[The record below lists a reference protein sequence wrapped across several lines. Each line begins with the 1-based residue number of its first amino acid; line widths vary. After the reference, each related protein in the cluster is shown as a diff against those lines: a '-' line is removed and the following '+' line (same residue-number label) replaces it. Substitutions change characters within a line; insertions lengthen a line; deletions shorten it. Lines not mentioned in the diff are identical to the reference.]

1 MNAYA
6 HQFKANE
13 EESALPV
20 ARASIEMLEA
30 KRRAALIAF
39 GEAFDSLHS
48 AIRLS
53 EEAVLSGATPSDIR
67 MNDDMIRELTRSSG
81 SAEAKEQFIETT
93 RKRLDAALWR
103 HLLQATDLERLMDRT
118 ARKEFMETLEKDP
131 PEATADNAYAT
142 LSNLVS
148 SSHEI
153 FLRGTALAFSSLDR
167 RFRTHDGFKI
177 GSKII
182 IDYAFDDMGSWNYH
196 NGKRDTLRDV
206 ERAFHELD
214 GKRMPEAYAGIVGA
228 IDDAKRELSYGPHAY
243 EAFSHY
249 FRAKIFK
256 NGNLHL
262 YFRRDDLVTE
272 VNKVLAEYYGEVLAA
287 GADAAAPEAAE
298 KNSTKPRTDLAHAH
312 NFDYFPTS
320 SSVSDRILSHGG
332 ISSIEQGKTV
342 LEPSAGDGALVK
354 AAIEAGA
361 LPCDIIAIEIQ
372 GDKAETMRSMG
383 LGSVLQKDFLHV
395 SPDDIGQF
403 DIVLMNPPFSKGRD
417 CDHVLHAMEFVKP
430 GGTLVAIMSAGV
442 EYRSDKRTKA
452 LRKKVS
458 EWKVIGYG
466 GEPWRDLPT
475 GSFSEVG
482 TNINTV
488 MLAIRKPE

>member
-1 MNAYA
+1 MNAQT
-6 HQFKANE
+6 HQFEAHE
-13 EESALPV
+13 DSALPV
-20 ARASIEMLEA
+20 PRASIEMLEA
-30 KRRAALIAF
+30 KRRAALLAF
-39 GEAFDSLHS
+39 GEAYDSLH
-48 AIRLS
+48 
-53 EEAVLSGATPSDIR
+53 EAMKLWDETVLVGSKAADRYMSDE
-67 MNDDMIRELTRSSG
+67 MIRELTRGSG
-81 SAEAKEQFIETT
+81 SPESRAQFIEMT
-93 RKRLDAALWR
+93 RKRLDSALWR
-103 HLLQATDLERLMDRT
+103 HILEVTDLERLMDRT
-118 ARKEFMETLEKDP
+118 ARKEFMDILEKDP
-131 PEATADNAYAT
+131 PEATAENAYST
-142 LSNLVS
+142 LTNLVAS
-148 SSHEI
+148 AHDI

-167 RFRTHDGFKI
+167 RFRSHDGFKL

-228 IDDAKRELSYGPHAY
+228 IDDARRELSYGPHAY
-243 EAFSHY
+243 EAFSPY

-262 YFRRDDLVTE
+262 YFRRDDLVVE
-272 VNKVLAEYYGEVLAA
+272 VNKVLAEYYGEVLAES
-287 GADAAAPEAAE
+287 ADAAAPAAAE
-298 KNSTKPRTDLAHAH
+298 KNSTKPRTDLAHAP

-320 SSVSDRILSHGG
+320 ASVAERIFNHGG
-332 ISSIEQGKTV
+332 ITTIDPGTAV

-361 LPCDIIAIEIQ
+361 LPADIVAVEIQ
-372 GDKAETMRSMG
+372 RDKADTIRSLG
-383 LGSVLQKDFLHV
+383 LGSVLEKDFLHV

-403 DIVLMNPPFSKGRD
+403 DIVVMNPPFSKGRD

-442 EYRSDKRTKA
+442 EYRTDKRTKA
-452 LRKKVS
+452 LHKKVS
-458 EWKVIGYG
+458 EWKTIGWG
-466 GEPWRDLPT
+466 NDPWRDLPA
-475 GSFSEVG
+475 GSFSDVG

-488 MLAIRKPE
+488 MLAIRRPE